1 LSKRH
6 EKKISYMT
14 AAADVEARAAAHS
27 KLEGVSGK
35 EDKLAA
41 AEEALTHAQVKEQKI
56 IGGNVLWRIFR
67 STFF

>member
-1 LSKRH
+1 
-6 EKKISYMT
+6 MT

-41 AEEALTHAQVKEQKI
+41 AEEALTHAQV
-56 IGGNVLWRIFR
+56 GG
-67 STFF
+67 